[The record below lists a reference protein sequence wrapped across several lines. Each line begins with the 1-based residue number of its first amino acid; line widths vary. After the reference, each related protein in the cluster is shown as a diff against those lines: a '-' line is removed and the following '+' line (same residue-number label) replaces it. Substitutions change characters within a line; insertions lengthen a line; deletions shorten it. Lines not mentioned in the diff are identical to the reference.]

1 MAGDVTELPPLRQE
15 LDLVAGPSNFDGSP
29 TWSLYD
35 PANQRYYRIGQIE
48 CEILM
53 AWTQGTAA
61 AVVEKIQQLDQLSVT
76 EEDVTELYQFL
87 FSHNLLQMQ
96 GAEATQ
102 HLLKQANAAKQ
113 HWFSWLVH
121 HYLFF
126 KLPLLR
132 PDRLLKQTYPYIRCL
147 YQPVILYLLM
157 AVLVINLYVLIDR
170 WELFSQT
177 FLHFFSLEGMV
188 FYGFALSLAKILHE
202 LGHAYTAHRYGCR
215 VATMGVAF
223 LVMFPV
229 LYTDT
234 SDAWKLTSR
243 RQRLGIAIA
252 GIAVELA
259 LAIICTSLWHFL
271 PDGALR
277 SAVFLMASTT
287 WIMTLLINLNP
298 FMRFDGYYLL
308 SDFLGVENLQQRAF
322 NLAKWQLR
330 RALFA
335 MQETLPEQLPTRLHR
350 ILVAY
355 AWGTWVYRF
364 LLFLGIALLVYH
376 FFFKAL
382 GVILMMIEIIW
393 FIALPV
399 IKEIKHWLANR
410 EAISWNKNSLLTAIA
425 SVLLLLICFIPWQSR
440 VEAPAVL
447 KAAKYMDMYM
457 PLPGQLRQVLVSRGD
472 HVSAGQTL
480 IQFDSS
486 DLDSRIS
493 QSQIQVELL
502 RWQLSFY
509 GQDKRLIN
517 RRRIVLSELDSAL
530 SEYKSLL
537 NEREKLLF
545 KAPFEGVIL
554 DINDQLN
561 VGEWIAQDEAILTL
575 AQDNAYKIEAL
586 VNEVHLGQ
594 VLSSQ
599 QAIFYPEQ
607 LDWPSIKCKII
618 RIDNASSNQIAPEYA
633 SIYSGSVPVKGYK
646 GDDLVPETSVYRV
659 WLQADT
665 QDVMINRAVRG
676 NVMIDAPAESYA
688 GFLWKRVMAVLIRES
703 GF

>member
-1 MAGDVTELPPLRQE
+1 
-15 LDLVAGPSNFDGSP
+15 
-29 TWSLYD
+29 
-35 PANQRYYRIGQIE
+35 
-48 CEILM
+48 
-53 AWTQGTAA
+53 
-61 AVVEKIQQLDQLSVT
+61 
-76 EEDVTELYQFL
+76 
-87 FSHNLLQMQ
+87 
-96 GAEATQ
+96 
-102 HLLKQANAAKQ
+102 
-113 HWFSWLVH
+113 
-121 HYLFF
+121 
-126 KLPLLR
+126 
-132 PDRLLKQTYPYIRCL
+132 
-147 YQPVILYLLM
+147 
-157 AVLVINLYVLIDR
+157 
-170 WELFSQT
+170 
-177 FLHFFSLEGMV
+177 
-188 FYGFALSLAKILHE
+188 
-202 LGHAYTAHRYGCR
+202 
-215 VATMGVAF
+215 
-223 LVMFPV
+223 
-229 LYTDT
+229 
-234 SDAWKLTSR
+234 
-243 RQRLGIAIA
+243 
-252 GIAVELA
+252 
-259 LAIICTSLWHFL
+259 
-271 PDGALR
+271 
-277 SAVFLMASTT
+277 
-287 WIMTLLINLNP
+287 
-298 FMRFDGYYLL
+298 
-308 SDFLGVENLQQRAF
+308 
-322 NLAKWQLR
+322 
-330 RALFA
+330 
-335 MQETLPEQLPTRLHR
+335 
-350 ILVAY
+350 
-355 AWGTWVYRF
+355 
-364 LLFLGIALLVYH
+364 
-376 FFFKAL
+376 
-382 GVILMMIEIIW
+382 
-393 FIALPV
+393 
-399 IKEIKHWLANR
+399 
-410 EAISWNKNSLLTAIA
+410 
-425 SVLLLLICFIPWQSR
+425 
-440 VEAPAVL
+440 
-447 KAAKYMDMYM
+447 MDMYM

-586 VNEVHLGQ
+586 VNEAHLGQ

-633 SIYSGSVPVKGYK
+633 SIYSGSVPVKGHNRN
-646 GDDLVPETSVYRV
+646 DLVPETSVYRV

-665 QDVMINRAVRG
+665 QDVMINRAIRG

>member
-1 MAGDVTELPPLRQE
+1 MAGDVIELPPLRQE

-586 VNEVHLGQ
+586 VNEAHLGQ

-646 GDDLVPETSVYRV
+646 RDDLVPETSVYRV

-665 QDVMINRAVRG
+665 QDVMINRAIRG

>member
-1 MAGDVTELPPLRQE
+1 MAGDVIELPPLRQE

-53 AWTQGTAA
+53 AWTQGTAV
-61 AVVEKIQQLDQLSVT
+61 AVVEKIQQLDQLFVT

-633 SIYSGSVPVKGYK
+633 SIYSGSVPVKGHNRN
-646 GDDLVPETSVYRV
+646 DLVPETSVYRV

-665 QDVMINRAVRG
+665 QDVMINRAIRG